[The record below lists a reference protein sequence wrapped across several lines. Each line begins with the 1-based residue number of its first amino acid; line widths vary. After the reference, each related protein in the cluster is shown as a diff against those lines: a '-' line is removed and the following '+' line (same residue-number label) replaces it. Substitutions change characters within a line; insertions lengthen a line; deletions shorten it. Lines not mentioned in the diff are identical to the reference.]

1 MYRFYRPITQH
12 LLKPNT
18 FQNQNIIVTGGG
30 SGLGLKMAQF
40 FKELGGNVSICGR
53 DTNQLKE
60 ESEKN
65 KFDYYAECDLKSRE
79 SIDIFYNNYQKNIG
93 LPNVV
98 VHNAAANFLSP
109 TEKLSPNAWDTVI
122 KTNLIGPI
130 HLSTNIV
137 NSFKS
142 NYLIEKYEVDTN
154 PMNCVFCFIST
165 MYAPTGTAYTV
176 PSAVSKAG
184 TEAFLKSM
192 AVEWA
197 PYGMRF
203 IGVRPGAIY
212 TEGAF
217 SRLDPQ
223 GDKKALLE
231 KRNPLKRL
239 GEREELANLITYLC
253 SPYANY
259 INGELVRIDGGDFNK
274 ISGQFNQFFD

>member
-1 MYRFYRPITQH
+1 M
-12 LLKPNT
+12 
-18 FQNQNIIVTGGG
+18 
-30 SGLGLKMAQF
+30 
-40 FKELGGNVSICGR
+40 
-53 DTNQLKE
+53 
-60 ESEKN
+60 
-65 KFDYYAECDLKSRE
+65 
-79 SIDIFYNNYQKNIG
+79 
-93 LPNVV
+93 
-98 VHNAAANFLSP
+98 
-109 TEKLSPNAWDTVI
+109 
-122 KTNLIGPI
+122 KTNLMGPI

-137 NSFKS
+137 KS
-142 NYLIEKYEVDTN
+142 YKDFNNQEIHKTDIIPN
-154 PMNCVFCFIST
+154 NCTFCFIST
-165 MYAPTGTAYTV
+165 TYAPTGTAYTV

-203 IGVRPGAIY
+203 VGVRPGPIY

-253 SPYANY
+253 SPYANW
-259 INGELVRIDGGDFNK
+259 INGELVRIDGGELNK
-274 ISGQFNQFFD
+274 ISGQFNQFFKFN